1 LYSTFG
7 KLLLIDLNKSDISER
22 QLEEEIFLEY
32 LGGKGLGSYLLLKM
46 LPPGVDPLSA
56 ENLLIFTTG
65 PATDSPLAPA
75 SRFGVFSKSPATG
88 FYSESYSGGHLPP
101 VMKRTGYDAIVISG
115 AAEKPCYISITEEG
129 VNFYDATSIWGKE
142 SYAAEEEIVNAVGVK
157 GSQALVIGPAGENKL
172 AFACIKNNRWR
183 SAGRTGLG
191 AVMGS
196 KNLKGVVFSGSKKA
210 APFDEDGLS
219 NWSRNFF
226 QCSKDSPEA
235 RLYKEKGTP
244 ALVAVTNNA
253 GCFPTRYWS
262 AGTLNGWENIS
273 ADYMQNEMTT
283 KARGCYRCFFACG
296 KLTTVDKGRHRGL
309 TVEGPEFETIYAF
322 GGLCCLPVMEEVLYL
337 NDLCDRWGIDT
348 ISAGNLAAF
357 AIEAGLQGKLEQAPR
372 YGDADSIADFL
383 ERVVEGTGEGILF
396 AGGIREAAKALGMED
411 FAVHVKGLE
420 PAGYDPRV
428 LKGMGLAY
436 ATSDRGAC
444 HLRATFYKPELSGMI
459 DPAQIKGKAR
469 MFIDFEDRLNIFD
482 CLIFCRFYRDL
493 VHWEQLIEILYLL
506 TGVRYSAADL
516 HGIASRVQNLTRL
529 FNLREGVTRADD
541 SLPERLLKE
550 PINEQKNLITR
561 EELDALLNDYYLLR
575 GWDQNGVPPNG
586 INNVNELTRRI

>member
-1 LYSTFG
+1 
-7 KLLLIDLNKSDISER
+7 
-22 QLEEEIFLEY
+22 
-32 LGGKGLGSYLLLKM
+32 
-46 LPPGVDPLSA
+46 
-56 ENLLIFTTG
+56 
-65 PATDSPLAPA
+65 
-75 SRFGVFSKSPATG
+75 
-88 FYSESYSGGHLPP
+88 
-101 VMKRTGYDAIVISG
+101 MKRTGYDAIVISG
-115 AAEKPCYISITEEG
+115 AADKPCYISISEEA
-129 VNFYDATSIWGKE
+129 VNFYDAGDIWGKE
-142 SYAAEEEIVNAVGVK
+142 SYAAEEEIVKAVGVK
-157 GSQALVIGPAGENKL
+157 GSQALVIGPAGERKL

-196 KNLKGVVFSGSKKA
+196 KNLKGIVFSGSAKA
-210 APFDEDGLS
+210 APADEEGLT

-226 QCSKDSPEA
+226 QSYKDSPEA

-262 AGTLNGWENIS
+262 AGTLEGWEKIS
-273 ADYMQNEMTT
+273 ADYMQNEMTV

-309 TVEGPEFETIYAF
+309 TIEGPEFETIYAF
-322 GGLCCLPVMEEVLYL
+322 GGLCCLPEMEEVLYL

-357 AIEAGLQGKLEQAPR
+357 AIEAGLRGKLAKAPR
-372 YGDADSIADFL
+372 YGDADSIATFL
-383 ERVVEGTGEGILF
+383 EEVVEGKGDGTIF
-396 AGGIREAAKALGMED
+396 AKGIREAAKILGMED
-411 FAVHVKGLE
+411 FAIHVKGLE

-444 HLRATFYKPELSGMI
+444 HLRTTFYKPELSGMI

-469 MFIDFEDRLNIFD
+469 MFIDFEDRLNIYD

-493 VHWEQLIEILYLL
+493 IHWEQLIEVLYLL
-506 TGVRYSAADL
+506 TGIRYSVADL
-516 HGIASRVQNLTRL
+516 HSVASRVQNLTRL
-529 FNLREGVTRADD
+529 FNLREGATRADD

-561 EELDALLNDYYLLR
+561 EELDAMLSDYYLLR
-575 GWDQNGVPPNG
+575 GWDQNGIPPKG
-586 INNVNELTRRI
+586 INNNNGMKRRI